1 MLRRIL
7 PTMGLIAGLV
17 SAGAAHAQ
25 TGHASGA
32 VLARVTIPQ
41 DVRANGQP
49 LAAGKYEVRLT
60 DEWAVPLR
68 EGAAQGT
75 QWVEFYANGR
85 LSGREAALV
94 IPASEIGAVSAW
106 RPAPGATRVDVLKDG
121 DFVRVWTNRGG
132 TNYLIY
138 LPVAAPAASS
148 ALEDRRER
156 HP

>member
-1 MLRRIL
+1 MLRHVL
-7 PTMGLIAGLV
+7 PTIALIAGLSSV
-17 SAGAAHAQ
+17 GAAQGQ
-25 TGHASGA
+25 TSDGNGT

-41 DVRANGQP
+41 DVLANGQP
-49 LAAGKYEVRLT
+49 LSAGKYEVRLT
-60 DEWAVPLR
+60 DEWAEPLR

-94 IPASEIGAVSAW
+94 IPANEIGAVSAW

-121 DFVRVWTNRGG
+121 DFVRVWTNRDG

>member
-17 SAGAAHAQ
+17 SAGAAQ
-25 TGHASGA
+25 TQTNDAGGA
-32 VLARVTIPQ
+32 VLARVAIPQ

-60 DEWAVPLR
+60 DEWAEPLS
-68 EGAAQGT
+68 EGATQGR
-75 QWVEFYANGR
+75 QWVEFYTNGR
-85 LSGREAALV
+85 AAGREAALV
-94 IPASEIGAVSAW
+94 IPASEIGEISTW
-106 RPAPGATRVDVLKDG
+106 HPAPGATRVDTLKSG
-121 DFVRVWTNRGG
+121 DFVRIWVNRGG

-138 LPVAAPAASS
+138 MPVAAAAASS
-148 ALEDRRER
+148 ALEDRREG